1 MLRLI
6 AKIDDSIINKF
17 AKQRENGQSKN
28 QFLEIYQ

>member
-17 AKQRENGQSKN
+17 AKQRKTDSR
-28 QFLEIYQ
+28 